1 MELALHAGCIMHTN
15 VATDARVA
23 RSAGYD
29 AIELWMPKLS
39 RYLDAGFSTDD
50 LRALLGPL
58 RVTMLDTLQPVED
71 TTPAT
76 RAKLLSDCERMTRVA
91 AELGCPALQVVALDR
106 FETDDWPAQRDT
118 LVDVL
123 GQLARIAHPEGIRL
137 ALEPVTFSRFRSLE
151 QALEVIHAVGS
162 ERVGLCLDTWHL
174 WTSGA
179 PWEDVARLDRAL
191 IVCAHIS
198 DTHPRKGAAWR
209 DADRTAL
216 PGDGILPL
224 EEGVAAIRATG
235 YDGPWSVE
243 MLSEH
248 HWEWDPDALAAE
260 LLRRTRSLL
269 AGGPVAR

>member
-1 MELALHAGCIMHTN
+1 MDLALHAGCIMHTN
-15 VATDARVA
+15 LATDVRVA

-29 AIELWMPKLS
+29 GIELWIPKLI
-39 RYLDAGFSTDD
+39 RYLDAGFSTAD

-71 TTPAT
+71 TTHAT
-76 RAKLLSDCERMTRVA
+76 RAKLVSDTERMTRVA
-91 AELGCPALQVVALDR
+91 AALGCPALQVVALDR

-123 GQLARIAHPEGIRL
+123 GQLAQIAHPEGIRL

-174 WTSGA
+174 WTSGT
-179 PWEDVARLDRAL
+179 PWEEVARLDPEV
-191 IVCAHIS
+191 IVSVHMS
-198 DTHPRKGAAWR
+198 DTNPRTGAGWR

-248 HWEWDPDALAAE
+248 HWEWDPDVLAAE
-260 LLRRTRSLL
+260 LLRRARSLL
-269 AGGPVAR
+269 SGAAGAR